1 MANKEFIM
9 KKKSKLK
16 KVIII
21 SILLFSLIGGTVI
34 LATTN
39 YQVRAFLTNS
49 IVSLKDLYTSIT
61 NPQKAEEIS
70 KEREFLRD
78 LNDGKDV
85 NPDKISYEKPEWL
98 VDEERR
104 KANLD
109 RMIKEG
115 NFEKLVDECLVLD
128 ENKMPTTDKEWYIDE
143 CMTEE
148 EYQKWNHA
156 KSEYA
161 MGKAI
166 TNDMAEF
173 NQYKE
178 KVDKKIKSMI
188 DGEILNDSIYQH
200 ATVMV
205 KNGQIINLH
214 ADGKVKQNNQIKTF
228 NINNNEIAYY

>member
-16 KVIII
+16 KFIII
-21 SILLFSLIGGTVI
+21 SILLFSLIGGTVV

-39 YQVRAFLTNS
+39 YHVRAFLTNS
-49 IVSLKDLYTSIT
+49 IVSLKDMYTSIT

-104 KANLD
+104 KANRD

-188 DGEILNDSIYQH
+188 DGEILNNNIYQH

>member
-1 MANKEFIM
+1 M

-16 KVIII
+16 KFIII
-21 SILLFSLIGGTVI
+21 SILLFSLIGGTVV
-34 LATTN
+34 LATIN
-39 YQVRAFLTNS
+39 YHVRAFLTNS
-49 IVSLKDLYTSIT
+49 IVSLKDMYTSIT

-104 KANLD
+104 KANRD

-166 TNDMAEF
+166 TNDMPEF
-173 NQYKE
+173 HQYKE

-188 DGEILNDSIYQH
+188 DGEILNNNIYQH

>member
-1 MANKEFIM
+1 M

-16 KVIII
+16 KFIII
-21 SILLFSLIGGTVI
+21 SILLFSLIGGTVV

-39 YQVRAFLTNS
+39 YHARVFLTNS

-61 NPQKAEEIS
+61 NPKKAEELS
-70 KEREFLRD
+70 KEREFLKD

-85 NPDKISYEKPEWL
+85 NPDKLSYEKPEWL
-98 VDEERR
+98 VDKERR
-104 KANLD
+104 KANRD

-115 NFEKLVDECLVLD
+115 IDLAGLVQQCERWD
-128 ENKMPTTDKEWYIDE
+128 ENGQMILVWYIDE
-143 CMTEE
+143 CIPSEE
-148 EYQKWNHA
+148 ELKLRYTE
-156 KSEYA
+156 SEYA

-178 KVDKKIKSMI
+178 KVDNKIKSMV
-188 DGEILNDSIYQH
+188 DGEILNNNHQH

-205 KNGQIINLH
+205 KNGQIIGLH
-214 ADGKVKQNNQIKTF
+214 ADGQVKQNNQIKTF
-228 NINNNEIAYY
+228 NINNNEISYQEDR

>member
-1 MANKEFIM
+1 M

-16 KVIII
+16 KFIII
-21 SILLFSLIGGTVI
+21 SILLFSLIGGTVV

-39 YQVRAFLTNS
+39 YHVRAFLTNS

-85 NPDKISYEKPEWL
+85 NPDKLSYEKPEWL
-98 VDEERR
+98 VDKERR
-104 KANLD
+104 KSNRD

-115 NFEKLVDECLVLD
+115 IDLAGLVQQCERWD
-128 ENKMPTTDKEWYIDE
+128 ENGQMILVWYIDE
-143 CMTEE
+143 CIPSEE
-148 EYQKWNHA
+148 ELKLRYTE
-156 KSEYA
+156 SEYA

-178 KVDKKIKSMI
+178 KVDNKIKSMV
-188 DGEILNDSIYQH
+188 DGEILNNNIYQH

-214 ADGKVKQNNQIKTF
+214 ADGKVRQNNQIKTF
-228 NINNNEIAYY
+228 NINNNEIVYQ

>member
-1 MANKEFIM
+1 M

-16 KVIII
+16 KFIII
-21 SILLFSLIGGTVI
+21 FILLFSLIGGTVV

-39 YQVRAFLTNS
+39 YQARVFLTNS
-49 IVSLKDLYTSIT
+49 IVSLKDMYTSIT

-85 NPDKISYEKPEWL
+85 NPDKLSYEKPEWL
-98 VDEERR
+98 VDKERR
-104 KANLD
+104 KANRD

-115 NFEKLVDECLVLD
+115 IDLAGLVQQCERWD
-128 ENKMPTTDKEWYIDE
+128 ENGQMILVWYIDE
-143 CMTEE
+143 CVPSEE
-148 EYQKWNHA
+148 ELKLRYTE
-156 KSEYA
+156 SEYA

-178 KVDKKIKSMI
+178 KVDNKIKSMV
-188 DGEILNDSIYQH
+188 DGEILNNNHQNT
-200 ATVMV
+200 TVMV

-214 ADGKVKQNNQIKTF
+214 ADGQVKQNNQIKTF
-228 NINNNEIAYY
+228 NINNNEIIYQ

>member
-1 MANKEFIM
+1 M

-16 KVIII
+16 KFIII
-21 SILLFSLIGGTVI
+21 SILLFSLIGGTVV

-39 YQVRAFLTNS
+39 YHARVFLTNS

-61 NPQKAEEIS
+61 NPKKAEELS
-70 KEREFLRD
+70 KERAFLKD

-85 NPDKISYEKPEWL
+85 NPDKLSYEKPEWL
-98 VDEERR
+98 VDKERR
-104 KANLD
+104 KANRD

-115 NFEKLVDECLVLD
+115 IDLAGLVQQCERWD
-128 ENKMPTTDKEWYIDE
+128 ENGQMILVWYIDE
-143 CMTEE
+143 CIPSEE
-148 EYQKWNHA
+148 ELKLRYTE
-156 KSEYA
+156 SEYA

-178 KVDKKIKSMI
+178 KVDNKIKSMV
-188 DGEILNDSIYQH
+188 DGEILNNNHQH

-205 KNGQIINLH
+205 KNGQIIGLH
-214 ADGKVKQNNQIKTF
+214 ADGQVKQNNQIKTF
-228 NINNNEIAYY
+228 NINNNEIIYQEDR

>member
-1 MANKEFIM
+1 M

-16 KVIII
+16 KFIVI
-21 SILLFSLIGGTVI
+21 SILLFSLIGGTVV

-39 YQVRAFLTNS
+39 YHARVFLTNS
-49 IVSLKDLYTSIT
+49 IVSLKDIYTSIT
-61 NPQKAEEIS
+61 NPKKAEELS
-70 KEREFLRD
+70 KEREFLKD

-85 NPDKISYEKPEWL
+85 NPDKLSYEKPEWL

-104 KANLD
+104 RANQD

-115 NFEKLVDECLVLD
+115 ANFEKLVDECTKWD
-128 ENKMPTTDKEWYIDE
+128 EWGQLISETTWYIDE
-143 CMTEE
+143 CIPREE
-148 EYQKWNHA
+148 ELKWRYA

-188 DGEILNDSIYQH
+188 DGEILNNNIYQH

-205 KNGQIINLH
+205 KNGQIIGLH
-214 ADGKVKQNNQIKTF
+214 ADGQVKQNNQIKTF
-228 NINNNEIAYY
+228 NINNNEIAYLEDR

>member
-1 MANKEFIM
+1 M

-16 KVIII
+16 KFIVI
-21 SILLFSLIGGTVI
+21 SILLFSLIGGTLV

-39 YQVRAFLTNS
+39 YHARVFLTNS
-49 IVSLKDLYTSIT
+49 IVSLKDMYTSIT
-61 NPQKAEEIS
+61 NPKKAEELS
-70 KEREFLRD
+70 KEREFLKD

-85 NPDKISYEKPEWL
+85 NPDKLSYEKPEWL

-104 KANLD
+104 RANQD

-115 NFEKLVDECLVLD
+115 ISIKELFEQCMMFNDWGQ
-128 ENKMPTTDKEWYIDE
+128 PTTGKTWYIDE
-143 CMTEE
+143 CIPEE
-148 EYQKWNHA
+148 EYQKWNNA
-156 KSEYA
+156 KSDYL

-178 KVDKKIKSMI
+178 KVDNKIKSMV
-188 DGEILNDSIYQH
+188 DGEILNNNIYQH

-205 KNGQIINLH
+205 KNGQIIGLH
-214 ADGKVKQNNQIKTF
+214 ADGQVKQNNQIKTF

>member
-1 MANKEFIM
+1 M

-16 KVIII
+16 KFIII
-21 SILLFSLIGGTVI
+21 SILLFSLIGGTVV

-39 YQVRAFLTNS
+39 YHVRAFLTNS
-49 IVSLKDLYTSIT
+49 IVSLKDMYTSIT

-85 NPDKISYEKPEWL
+85 NPDKLSYEKPEWL
-98 VDEERR
+98 VDKERR
-104 KANLD
+104 KANRD

-115 NFEKLVDECLVLD
+115 VDLAGLVQQCEKWDEWGQLIS
-128 ENKMPTTDKEWYIDE
+128 ETMWYIDE
-143 CMTEE
+143 CIPSEE
-148 EYQKWNHA
+148 ELKLRYTE
-156 KSEYA
+156 SEYA

-166 TNDMAEF
+166 TNDMPEF

-188 DGEILNDSIYQH
+188 DGEILNNNIYQH

>member
-1 MANKEFIM
+1 M

-16 KVIII
+16 KFIII
-21 SILLFSLIGGTVI
+21 SILLFSLIGGTVV

-39 YQVRAFLTNS
+39 YHVRAFLTNS
-49 IVSLKDLYTSIT
+49 IVSLKDMYTSIT

-104 KANLD
+104 KANRD

-178 KVDKKIKSMI
+178 KVDNKIKSMI

>member
-1 MANKEFIM
+1 M

-16 KVIII
+16 KFIII
-21 SILLFSLIGGTVI
+21 SILLFSLIGGTVV

-39 YQVRAFLTNS
+39 YQIRAFLTNS
-49 IVSLKDLYTSIT
+49 IVSLKDMYTSIT
-61 NPQKAEEIS
+61 NPKKAKELS
-70 KEREFLRD
+70 KEREFLKD

-85 NPDKISYEKPEWL
+85 NPDKIPYEKPEWL

-104 KANLD
+104 RANQD

-143 CMTEE
+143 CISEE

-161 MGKAI
+161 MGKMI

-188 DGEILNDSIYQH
+188 DGEILNNNIYQH

-205 KNGQIINLH
+205 KNGQIVNLH

-228 NINNNEIAYY
+228 NINNNEIVYLEDR

>member
-1 MANKEFIM
+1 MGFVM
-9 KKKSKLK
+9 KNKSKLK
-16 KVIII
+16 KFIII
-21 SILLFSLIGGTVI
+21 SILLFSLIGGTVV

-39 YQVRAFLTNS
+39 YHTRVFLTNS
-49 IVSLKDLYTSIT
+49 IVSLKDMYTSIT
-61 NPQKAEEIS
+61 NPKKAEEFS
-70 KEREFLRD
+70 KEREFLKD

-85 NPDKISYEKPEWL
+85 NPDKLSYEKPEWL

-104 KANLD
+104 KANRD

-143 CMTEE
+143 CITKE
-148 EYQKWNHA
+148 EYQKWNDA

-161 MGKAI
+161 MGKMI

-178 KVDKKIKSMI
+178 KVDNKIKSMVE
-188 DGEILNDSIYQH
+188 GEILNNNHQH

-214 ADGKVKQNNQIKTF
+214 ADGQVKQNNQIKTF
-228 NINNNEIAYY
+228 NINNNEIVYQENR

>member
-1 MANKEFIM
+1 M

-16 KVIII
+16 KFIII
-21 SILLFSLIGGTVI
+21 SILLFSLIGGTVV

-39 YQVRAFLTNS
+39 YHARVFLTNS
-49 IVSLKDLYTSIT
+49 IVSLKDLYISIT
-61 NPQKAEEIS
+61 NPKKAEELS
-70 KEREFLRD
+70 KEREFLKD

-85 NPDKISYEKPEWL
+85 NPDKLSYEKPEWL
-98 VDEERR
+98 VDKERR
-104 KANLD
+104 KANRD

-115 NFEKLVDECLVLD
+115 VDLAGLVQQCERWD
-128 ENKMPTTDKEWYIDE
+128 ENGQMILVWYIDE
-143 CMTEE
+143 CIPSEE
-148 EYQKWNHA
+148 ELKLRYTE
-156 KSEYA
+156 SEYA

-178 KVDKKIKSMI
+178 KVDNKIKSI
-188 DGEILNDSIYQH
+188 VDGEILNNNIYQH

-205 KNGQIINLH
+205 KSGQIIHLS

-228 NINNNEIAYY
+228 NINNNEIVYLEDR

>member
-1 MANKEFIM
+1 M

-16 KVIII
+16 KFIII
-21 SILLFSLIGGTVI
+21 SILLFSLIGGTVV

-39 YQVRAFLTNS
+39 YHARVFLTNS
-49 IVSLKDLYTSIT
+49 IVSLKDLYISIT
-61 NPQKAEEIS
+61 NPKKAEELS
-70 KEREFLRD
+70 KEREFLKD

-85 NPDKISYEKPEWL
+85 NPDKLSYEKPEWL
-98 VDEERR
+98 VDKERR
-104 KANLD
+104 KANRD

-115 NFEKLVDECLVLD
+115 VDLAGLVQQCERWD
-128 ENKMPTTDKEWYIDE
+128 ENGQMILVWYIDE
-143 CMTEE
+143 CIPSEE
-148 EYQKWNHA
+148 ELKLRYTE
-156 KSEYA
+156 SEYA

-178 KVDKKIKSMI
+178 KVDNKIKSMV
-188 DGEILNDSIYQH
+188 DGEILNNNIYQH

-205 KNGQIINLH
+205 KSGQIIHLS

-228 NINNNEIAYY
+228 NINNNEIVYLEDR

>member
-1 MANKEFIM
+1 M
-9 KKKSKLK
+9 
-16 KVIII
+16 
-21 SILLFSLIGGTVI
+21 
-34 LATTN
+34 
-39 YQVRAFLTNS
+39 
-49 IVSLKDLYTSIT
+49 
-61 NPQKAEEIS
+61 
-70 KEREFLRD
+70 
-78 LNDGKDV
+78 NDGKDV

-98 VDEERR
+98 VDKERR
-104 KANLD
+104 KANRD

-128 ENKMPTTDKEWYIDE
+128 ENKMPTTNKEWYIDE

-166 TNDMAEF
+166 TNDMPEF

-188 DGEILNDSIYQH
+188 DGEILNNNIYQH

>member
-1 MANKEFIM
+1 M

-85 NPDKISYEKPEWL
+85 NPDKLSYEKPEWL

-104 KANLD
+104 KANRD

-188 DGEILNDSIYQH
+188 DGEILNNNIYQH

>member
-1 MANKEFIM
+1 M

-16 KVIII
+16 KFIII
-21 SILLFSLIGGTVI
+21 SILLFSLIGGTVV

-39 YQVRAFLTNS
+39 YHARVFLTNS
-49 IVSLKDLYTSIT
+49 IVSLKDMYTFIT

-70 KEREFLRD
+70 KEREFLKD

-85 NPDKISYEKPEWL
+85 NPDKLSYEKPEWL
-98 VDEERR
+98 VDKERR
-104 KANLD
+104 KANRD

-115 NFEKLVDECLVLD
+115 VDLAGLVQQCERWD
-128 ENKMPTTDKEWYIDE
+128 ENGQMILVWYIDE
-143 CMTEE
+143 CIPSEE
-148 EYQKWNHA
+148 ELKLRYTE
-156 KSEYA
+156 SEYA

-178 KVDKKIKSMI
+178 KVDNKIKSMVE
-188 DGEILNDSIYQH
+188 GEILNNNHQN

-214 ADGKVKQNNQIKTF
+214 ADGQVKQNNQIKTF
-228 NINNNEIAYY
+228 NINNNEIIYQ

>member
-1 MANKEFIM
+1 M

-16 KVIII
+16 KFIVI
-21 SILLFSLIGGTVI
+21 SILLFSLIGGTVV

-39 YQVRAFLTNS
+39 YHARVFLTNS
-49 IVSLKDLYTSIT
+49 IVSLKDMYTSIT
-61 NPQKAEEIS
+61 NPKKAEELS
-70 KEREFLRD
+70 KEREFLKD

-85 NPDKISYEKPEWL
+85 NPDKLSYEKPEWL
-98 VDEERR
+98 VDKERR
-104 KANLD
+104 KANRD

-115 NFEKLVDECLVLD
+115 VNLAGLVQQCERWD
-128 ENKMPTTDKEWYIDE
+128 ENGQMILVWYIDE
-143 CMTEE
+143 CIPSEE
-148 EYQKWNHA
+148 ELKLRYTE
-156 KSEYA
+156 SEYA

-178 KVDKKIKSMI
+178 KVDNKIKSMVE
-188 DGEILNDSIYQH
+188 GEILNNNHQH

-214 ADGKVKQNNQIKTF
+214 ADGQVKQNNQIKTF
-228 NINNNEIAYY
+228 NINNNEISYQEDR

>member
-1 MANKEFIM
+1 M

-16 KVIII
+16 KFIII
-21 SILLFSLIGGTVI
+21 SILLFSLIGGTVV

-39 YQVRAFLTNS
+39 YHARVFLTNS
-49 IVSLKDLYTSIT
+49 IVSLKDMYTSIT
-61 NPQKAEEIS
+61 NPKKAEELS
-70 KEREFLRD
+70 KEREFLKD

-85 NPDKISYEKPEWL
+85 NPDKLSYEKPEWL
-98 VDEERR
+98 VDKERR
-104 KANLD
+104 KANRD

-115 NFEKLVDECLVLD
+115 VNLAGLVQQCERWD
-128 ENKMPTTDKEWYIDE
+128 ENGQMILVWYIDE
-143 CMTEE
+143 CIPSEE
-148 EYQKWNHA
+148 ELKLRYTE
-156 KSEYA
+156 SEYA

-178 KVDKKIKSMI
+178 KVDNKIKSMVE
-188 DGEILNDSIYQH
+188 GEILNNNHQH

-214 ADGKVKQNNQIKTF
+214 ADGQVKQNNQIKTF
-228 NINNNEIAYY
+228 NINNNEISYQEDR

>member
-1 MANKEFIM
+1 M

-16 KVIII
+16 KFIII
-21 SILLFSLIGGTVI
+21 SILLFSLIGGTVV

-39 YQVRAFLTNS
+39 YHARVFLTNS
-49 IVSLKDLYTSIT
+49 IVSLKDMYTSIT
-61 NPQKAEEIS
+61 NPKKAEELS
-70 KEREFLRD
+70 KEREFLKD

-85 NPDKISYEKPEWL
+85 NPDKLSYEKPEWL

-104 KANLD
+104 RANQD

-161 MGKAI
+161 MGKEI

-178 KVDKKIKSMI
+178 KVENKIKSMV
-188 DGEILNDSIYQH
+188 DGEILNNNHQH
-200 ATVMV
+200 TTVMV
-205 KNGQIINLH
+205 KNGQIIGLH
-214 ADGKVKQNNQIKTF
+214 ADGQVKQNNQIKTF
-228 NINNNEIAYY
+228 NINNNEISYQEDR